1 MDDSDRNKIQQSPG
15 AAAARGADR
24 GSGVDAARPAAQL
37 SAAAQ
42 PEAAAPLTWHAPKK
56 QRRGKSKILR
66 ALLLT
71 LYWLLQWTWGIVQNI
86 AGLVMFVAAGRGKA
100 RGYHGAAVR
109 NWNLSGSMTLGMFI
123 LMDRGHGDDILA
135 HEWGHTIQSIILGP
149 LYLLAVGLPS
159 IIWAGLPAF
168 DRYRSTRH
176 VPYDRLYCEGWATR
190 LGRRT
195 IKK

>member
-1 MDDSDRNKIQQSPG
+1 MDDSERNQIQQS
-15 AAAARGADR
+15 A
-24 GSGVDAARPAAQL
+24 
-37 SAAAQ
+37 
-42 PEAAAPLTWHAPKK
+42 EAAAPLSWQAPKK
-56 QRRGKSKILR
+56 QRREGSKVLR

-71 LYWLLQWTWGIVQNI
+71 LYWVLQWTWGIVQNL
-86 AGLVMFVAAGRGKA
+86 AGLVVFVAAGRGKA

-109 NWNLSGSMTLGMFI
+109 NWNLAGSMTLGMFI

-149 LYLLAVGLPS
+149 LYLLVVGLPS

-168 DRYRSTRH
+168 GRYRQRNH

-195 IKK
+195 TDLRKRQRGRPHL